1 MNAIATPRTM
11 TVDQFRAM
19 LERPEWVRKQYIEQ
33 IDTASR
39 QEQEWDEEAETYATT
54 DIDIIQGYAVLESTL
69 DGVTVE
75 YQEFWSHD
83 EFEPGTF
90 ETSTDGLDNV
100 WTITGVTVL
109 DEDGDE
115 MSRNDLIFLIP
126 AEFAEIDYSGL
137 KAGIEQ
143 VTDIDT
149 EEDSAMDTI
158 TLRNN
163 NAPSLRF
170 SGELLASTSSSNE
183 RSSSYYS
190 GTTGRWTTLELYKT
204 ASGKFVCQSIGHT
217 QWQGEHDR
225 HKAVVCET
233 EAEVIEF
240 FGHGWLAKDLYDD
253 AGIEDVTDIE

>member
-1 MNAIATPRTM
+1 MNATKTM

-19 LERPEWVRKQYIEQ
+19 LEREDWTRKQYIEQ
-33 IDTASR
+33 IGSASR
-39 QEQEWDEEAETYATT
+39 QEQEWDEEAETCVTA

-90 ETSTDGLDNV
+90 ETSTDGLDSV

-115 MSRNDLIFLIP
+115 MSMSDLAFLIP
-126 AEFAEIDYSGL
+126 AEFGRIDYAGL
-137 KAGIEQ
+137 RAGIEQ
-143 VTDIDT
+143 TTDIDT
-149 EEDSAMDTI
+149 DTESDMEEI
-158 TLRNN
+158 TLQSD

-170 SGELLASTSSSNE
+170 RGELLASTSSSNE

-190 GTTGRWTTLELYKT
+190 GTTGRWTTLRLYKT

-217 QWQGEHDR
+217 QWQGEHTR
-225 HKAVVCET
+225 YKAVVCET
-233 EAEVIEF
+233 EAEVIKF
-240 FGHGWLAKDLYDD
+240 FGHGWLAKDLYDE